1 LIDVRTPADAIPGC
15 EAIRVPA
22 AVEIESTEARD
33 PDDIRERLEAGPA
46 VFQTNFQGKPGTPM
60 IRLQEE
66 VT

>member
-1 LIDVRTPADAIPGC
+1 MTFA
-15 EAIRVPA
+15 
-22 AVEIESTEARD
+22 
-33 PDDIRERLEAGPA
+33 ERLEAGPA